1 MTELQRI
8 RMLEPPTG
16 CVDMVLDTDAFN
28 EVDDQFA
35 IAYALRSTASVN
47 LCALYAAPFY
57 NAHSTSPADGMER
70 SYHEIHKVL
79 ALAERTDLADQV
91 YRGCDAYLPDEKT
104 PLDSP
109 AVRDLVERARR
120 YSPEKPLYVA
130 AVGCIT
136 DVASAILTAPDIIE
150 NIVVVWLG
158 GHAWHFEHTKEFNMK
173 QDIAA
178 ARVVFGCGVPLVQL
192 PCYGVW
198 NPLRTNKPE
207 LLHWFADKNP
217 LSDYLARNMVEEAE
231 RWSKLPTW
239 GRVIWDVTA
248 VAWIADREGM
258 LTSVLRHA
266 PIPEYDGYYSEDA
279 SRHFMRFVSGINRDA
294 LMWDLVKKL
303 TGAEG

>member
-1 MTELQRI
+1 MKTNRQI
-8 RMLEPPTG
+8 D
-16 CVDMVLDTDAFN
+16 VVIDTDAFN

-35 IAYALRSTASVN
+35 ISYLLSHEESLHTV
-47 LCALYAAPFY
+47 ALYAAPFF
-57 NAHSTSPADGMER
+57 NGNSTSPADGMEK
-70 SYHEIHKVL
+70 SYRELSHILTL
-79 ALAERTDLADQV
+79 AGREDLIPCS
-91 YRGCDAYLPDEKT
+91 YRGSDAYLPDEKT
-104 PLDSP
+104 PVLSD
-109 AVRDLVERARR
+109 AARDLAARAMN
-120 YSPEKPLYVA
+120 YSAQSPLTVLA
-130 AVGCIT
+130 IGAIT
-136 DVASAILTAPDIIE
+136 NIASALLLKPEIAERLHVI
-150 NIVVVWLG
+150 WLG
-158 GHAWHFEHTKEFNMK
+158 GHAHSYCDTKEFNMK

-266 PIPEYDGYYSEDA
+266 PIPEYDGYYSEDPT
-279 SRHFMRFVSGINRDA
+279 RHFMRFVSGINRDA